1 MPKIKAR
8 EDYIEQIICKI
19 IDFRMKNNSRNPEYI
34 FMTTALFKALGG
46 KNKDKTKFAEIK
58 IQVYEGE
65 SLEYYLVEKV
75 YEVQNDV

>member
-19 IDFRMKNNSRNPEYI
+19 IDYRLNHNSRNPEYI
-34 FMTTALFKALGG
+34 FMTSALFKALGG
-46 KNKDKTKFAEIK
+46 KNKDKTKFGAIE

-75 YEVQNDV
+75 YEVQK